1 MKRSWLTLAATVL
14 VGLLAG
20 LALAGRP
27 DAADQT
33 IIPASTGATG
43 TTEAPGDSTP
53 STTAGTS
60 TTTAPSTTVPASTTT
75 VLDPAGV
82 RVLAVNGTRRGGI
95 ATRTADTL
103 KAAGFANSTPTDSI
117 DPVEVT
123 AVYFRPGFDAA
134 AAAVAT
140 ALGLDPAGVVPYGQP
155 VSEVDD
161 TADVIVAIGNDF
173 AG

>member
-33 IIPASTGATG
+33 IIPASTGATS
-43 TTEAPGDSTP
+43 TTEVPSATT
-53 STTAGTS
+53 STTAGT
-60 TTTAPSTTVPASTTT
+60 TTTAAPSTTAPASTTT

-103 KAAGFANSTPTDSI
+103 KAAGFADSTPTDSI

-134 AAAVAT
+134 AEAVAT